1 MSGPNTRIFN
11 TGESDMSI
19 KALIRKWTGRGGAIN
34 RATSTREVCRL
45 SALAMAAKVTV
56 WDLD

>member
-1 MSGPNTRIFN
+1 LSWPSTRIFN

-19 KALIRKWTGRGGAIN
+19 KALIRKWTGRGGAVN
-34 RATSTREVCRL
+34 RATCTREVCRL
-45 SALAMAAKVTV
+45 SALAMAAKVSV

>member
-1 MSGPNTRIFN
+1 MSGLDSCIFN
-11 TGESDMSI
+11 TGENDMSI

-34 RATSTREVCRL
+34 RATSTCEVCRL
-45 SALAMAAKVTV
+45 SALAMAAKITV